1 MVKVTPNPPET
12 DHSSTQGD
20 PDHPQLN
27 EATKRTI
34 DSYLDPKPET
44 KTKPA
49 PNQLFTV
56 AEGIDTESLLT
67 NLSETL
73 ASANATISDLAFDL
87 EGSRRQIALG
97 IQQLIELG
105 ELLANRVLDEQVPVS
120 GR

>member
-1 MVKVTPNPPET
+1 MAKVTPNPPEK

-20 PDHPQLN
+20 PDHPQLD

-34 DSYLDPKPET
+34 DSYLDPKPEI
-44 KTKPA
+44 KKKPA

-56 AEGIDTESLLT
+56 ADGIDTESLLT

-97 IQQLIELG
+97 VQQLIELG
-105 ELLANRVLDEQVPVS
+105 ELLANRVLDEQVPVA